1 MPKILVF
8 KEFTFYAAHSVSC
21 FGVEHKCNRIHGHTY
36 HLRVTV
42 GSDLEHP
49 YEFGVL
55 EKDCLAIIGVLDHS
69 NLNDHSQRI
78 GGEPTTERLATWI
91 FDELRKTGCP
101 VFRVELRETNTSGVV
116 IEQ

>member
-1 MPKILVF
+1 
-8 KEFTFYAAHSVSC
+8 
-21 FGVEHKCNRIHGHTY
+21 
-36 HLRVTV
+36 V
-42 GSDLEHP
+42 GSGLAHP

-55 EKDCLAIIGVLDHS
+55 EKDCLAVIGVLDHS